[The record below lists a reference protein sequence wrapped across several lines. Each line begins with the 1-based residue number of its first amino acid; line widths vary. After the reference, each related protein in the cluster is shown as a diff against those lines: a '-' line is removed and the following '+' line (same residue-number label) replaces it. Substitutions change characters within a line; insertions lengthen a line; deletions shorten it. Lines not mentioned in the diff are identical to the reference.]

1 MLTSTRIENIT
12 QQLLMSL
19 QVDQPEDLNIDR
31 ITEGLRIKVRYW
43 EFESE
48 IVKRKEKN
56 IIFLN
61 IESNEVKRWQNLVH
75 ELGHLYLHVGRQEVL
90 PFQFVQL
97 QEWQANTFMYYFC
110 VPTFMLDELPTVTPA
125 EVSRIFNVDYSFSVR
140 RVEMYES
147 KQNLRRIRLYESQ
160 LIGV

>member
-1 MLTSTRIENIT
+1 MLTTTRIEKIT
-12 QQLLMSL
+12 QQLLMKL
-19 QVDQPEDLNIDR
+19 RVNHPNELNFER
-31 ITEGLRIKVRYW
+31 ITKGLGIKVKYW

-48 IVKRKEKN
+48 IVKRKGKN

-61 IESNEVKRWQNLVH
+61 NYSNEITRWQNLVH
-75 ELGHLYLHVGRQEVL
+75 EIGHLYLHVGRQENL
-90 PFQFVQL
+90 PYEFVQL

-110 VPTFMLDELPTVTPA
+110 VPTVMLDELHTITPA

-147 KQNLRRIRLYESQ
+147 RKNAVMQKRRTLAY
-160 LIGV
+160 V